1 MTSQDNLRS
10 QLSSAVKSILDRLE
24 DSGVVLPGDLRHWK
38 AFRKRETLE
47 AKLIRK
53 VGIVQR
59 AQLGHIMELLG
70 DPPDVGNLSEEFWDS
85 AGAELIAAIQ
95 PILIE
100 TQIEQAREI
109 LDDNPAIGVNWTAVN
124 QNAIDWARKYT
135 FDLVKGINATSRDL
149 LQTSVSS
156 YFEQQMT
163 IGQLE
168 GMLTSTFGPVR
179 AEIISVT
186 EITRAA
192 SQGEQVVLD
201 QLHEQGIEMEA
212 TWETNDDELVCDICG
227 PLDGIN
233 TDEFDSDGQPQ
244 WGDLGP
250 PPAHPRCRCW
260 FNIGFAEKK

>member
-1 MTSQDNLRS
+1 MNAHEQFRRK
-10 QLSSAVKSILDRLE
+10 LSSAIGKIIRKLDA
-24 DSGVVLPGDLRHWK
+24 DGHVLPADLHAYK

-47 AKLIRK
+47 QKLLRK
-53 VGIVQR
+53 VGAVQR

-70 DPPDVGNLSEEFWDS
+70 DPPNLDNLSDVFWDN

-100 TQIEQAREI
+100 AQIEQAREI
-109 LDDNPAIGVNWTAVN
+109 LDDNPAIG
-124 QNAIDWARKYT
+124 IDWAASNQEAINFARKYT
-135 FDLVKGINATSRDL
+135 FDLVKGINATSREL

-179 AEIISVT
+179 SEMIAST

-192 SQGEQVVLD
+192 SQGEQIVLD

-212 TWETNDDELVCDICG
+212 TWETNDDEQVCDICG
-227 PLDGIN
+227 PLDGTN
-233 TDEFDSDGQPQ
+233 ADEFDNDGQPQ
-244 WGDLGP
+244 WGEMGP

-260 FNIGFAEKK
+260 FTIGFTEKK